1 MLAKQDTP
9 INASNTVLGF
19 EPAKL
24 RTRVIII
31 RSILVL
37 LRPEDIVKPPM
48 RSMMVGENMTEKMY
62 L

>member
-9 INASNTVLGF
+9 INASNTVRGF